1 MNRPR
6 LALYT
11 GYSGSVDDNL
21 LEYIWCDSS
30 CMDSSDNWYGYILG
44 FDVFYGRTPDLVFD
58 SHNRPNIAFYA
69 DADPYG
75 LVYANCTANC
85 ELDTAAWDS
94 QFVETADDL
103 NASDP
108 VPVNPGCLY
117 SIWYPGQ
124 KPTLALSSG
133 NQPYFVYDAQHM
145 QGGGSCSAETDINLA
160 RVAMLGGAGTVYYA
174 LLPMVRR

>member
-1 MNRPR
+1 
-6 LALYT
+6 
-11 GYSGSVDDNL
+11 
-21 LEYIWCDSS
+21 
-30 CMDSSDNWYGYILG
+30 MDSSDNWYGYSLG
-44 FDVFYGRTPDLVFD
+44 FDVYYGRDPDLVFD
-58 SHNRPNIAFYA
+58 SQNRPNIAFYA

-75 LVYANCTANC
+75 LVYANCTADC
-85 ELDTAAWDS
+85 ESDYAVWNS
-94 QFVETADDL
+94 QFIETSDDL
-103 NASDP
+103 NAIEP

-133 NQPYFVYDAQHM
+133 NQPYFVYDTQHM